1 MPARVAAGSPR
12 FPARR
17 LVGKLRLFIDLAT
30 QSTTLTGAI
39 CVTRFPS
46 ETVSELKQPTALPPL
61 SAPPA
66 PEAPTPRPRRWMWGL
81 LGVALLLLILT
92 LVAQHLLD
100 PWLRRKLEQQVTT
113 QTHGQYRLQVGALHT
128 SLWQRAVRLS
138 GLRLRPAATVA
149 GTLPRIRLDV
159 AQLDIT
165 GISLLALLRKGVV
178 PIDSVVL
185 DSARIEVLALA
196 QKPTKNAGKP
206 LHEQLPLKLKGLD
219 IGYFGL
225 LHTQASYQPGG
236 TPARPTARF
245 RRADLSARNLLIS
258 AAGAADSQRLS
269 YASDWQLRLEHAQA
283 QAAGH
288 QLALAGLTIST
299 ADQLIQLDSGRVQP
313 LGITSTGQPRVDFT
327 LPRLRLTGLRG
338 AALQHQH
345 RFQADSLLIQQPQLT
360 ASLPATGSAGNS
372 TSVTDYLKNLDLGHL
387 AVRGGYVR
395 VQGAVAN
402 PIIHGLE
409 VAGTAIHFDSLNA
422 PDAQQVFFAKA
433 WEVTLGRSQA
443 TVAAHALALGSL
455 RLSTTKGTF
464 DLRSVRIRPPAPG
477 KGQPGGVR
485 VDLTLPS
492 LAIVG
497 LDAKA
502 LQQRHFKAQSL
513 VLDRPNLRFTPP
525 VQPPPPIWK
534 LLSKQL
540 RRSELAE
547 VRVSHADVRFGRWRH
562 APYVRDLN
570 AMGKSIRIDSVANAD
585 PRRIAYA
592 RTWLVNTGRL
602 TAPFD
607 PPFYQASTTH
617 VHADTESHQLSFS
630 NLLLHP
636 QFSPIGMNLHKGYQ
650 APAVTIK
657 VPRITL
663 AGLDFVGLVN
673 HGDFRLKRATVQ
685 NPVVTI
691 ASDGRGPINPN
702 KSKISPEE
710 MLNLPVIVDVP
721 RLDLVNGNL
730 YSTYRSPL
738 TPLTGTMN
746 INRFNGTFLNLS
758 NDRRH
763 QTAATPLTGKA
774 STYLQNQCRLDAQ
787 VSMYLLDPKGR
798 HRIWGVFGPG
808 PFGMLNSMTV
818 PTKLVEFKSGKAQR
832 IRFDMQVDRQGSTGT
847 MWAEYTG
854 LQLKLLGYK
863 DEEVKKTLIKS
874 VISKAVNVI
883 VIRDQ
888 NPRRR
893 GEVVTGEMKSTR
905 EPRFSVFA
913 LWRQGV
919 ISGLFNNAGV
929 PQKIAQKLSEAKDQA
944 PLPKGLPK

>member
-1 MPARVAAGSPR
+1 M
-12 FPARR
+12 
-17 LVGKLRLFIDLAT
+17 
-30 QSTTLTGAI
+30 
-39 CVTRFPS
+39 
-46 ETVSELKQPTALPPL
+46 
-61 SAPPA
+61 
-66 PEAPTPRPRRWMWGL
+66 
-81 LGVALLLLILT
+81 
-92 LVAQHLLD
+92 LD

-128 SLWQRAVRLS
+128 SLWQRAIRLS
-138 GLRLRPAATVA
+138 GLRLRPAPTVA
-149 GTLPRIRLDV
+149 DTLPRIRLDV

-165 GISLLALLRKGVV
+165 GIGLLALLRKGVV

-219 IGYFGL
+219 IGYFVL
-225 LHTQASYQPGG
+225 QHTQASYQPGG
-236 TPARPTARF
+236 AQTQPTAQF
-245 RRADLSARNLLIS
+245 RRADLSAQNLLIS
-258 AAGAADSQRLS
+258 PAGATDSQRLG
-269 YASDWQLRLEHAQA
+269 YASGWNLRLQHAQGL
-283 QAAGH
+283 AAGH
-288 QLALAGLTIST
+288 QLAIAGLTIST

-313 LGITSTGQPRVDFT
+313 LGNASAGQTHLDLT
-327 LPRLRLTGLRG
+327 LPRLRLTGLRA
-338 AALQHQH
+338 AALQRQH

-360 ASLPATGSAGNS
+360 ANLPTTGSAGNS
-372 TSVTDYLKNLDLGHL
+372 KSVTDYLKSLDLAHL

-395 VQGAVAN
+395 VQGAAAN
-402 PIIHGLE
+402 PLIHDLA

-422 PDAQQVFFAKA
+422 PNAQRIFFAKA
-433 WEVTLGRSQA
+433 WEVALGRSQT

-455 RLSTTKGTF
+455 HLSTSKGTF
-464 DLRSVRIRPPAPG
+464 ALRSVRIRPPAAGQG
-477 KGQPGGVR
+477 KPGGVR

-492 LAIVG
+492 LALAG

-502 LQQRHFKAQSL
+502 LQQKHFKAQSL

-525 VQPPPPIWK
+525 VQPPPPFWK

-540 RRSELAE
+540 HRSELAV
-547 VRVSHADVRFGRWRH
+547 VRVNHANVHFGRWKH
-562 APYVRDLN
+562 APHVRDLN
-570 AMGKSIRIDSVANAD
+570 ATGKSIRIDSAANVD

-592 RTWLVNTGRL
+592 RAWLLNTGRL
-602 TAPFD
+602 SAPFD
-607 PPFYQASTTH
+607 PPFYRASSQH
-617 VHADTESHQLSFS
+617 VHLDTDAHQLDFS
-630 NLLLHP
+630 DMLLRP
-636 QFSPIGMNLHKGYQ
+636 RFSPIGMNLHKGYQ

-657 VPRITL
+657 VKRLAL

-673 HGDFRLKRATVQ
+673 HGDFRMKRATVQ
-685 NPVVTI
+685 SPVATI

-710 MLNLPVIVDVP
+710 MLNLKVIVDVP

-730 YSTYRSPL
+730 YTTYRSPL
-738 TPLTGTMN
+738 TPLTGTMR
-746 INRFNGTFLNLS
+746 ITRFNGTFLNLS

-774 STYLQNQCRLDAQ
+774 TTYLQNQCRLDAQ
-787 VSMYLLDPKGR
+787 VSIYLLDPKGR
-798 HRIWGVFGPG
+798 HRIWGTFGPG
-808 PFGMLNSMTV
+808 PFNMLNSMTV
-818 PTKLVEFKSGKAQR
+818 PTKLVEFKSGQAQR
-832 IRFDMQVDRQGSTGT
+832 IRFDMRVDRQGSTGT

-854 LQLKLLGYK
+854 LQMELLGYK
-863 DEEVKKTLIKS
+863 HEEVKKTLIKR

-888 NPRRR
+888 NPRKR
-893 GEVVTGEMKSTR
+893 GELVTGEMKSTR

-929 PQKIAQKLSEAKDQA
+929 PQKIAQKLSEAQDQA
-944 PLPKGLPK
+944 PLPK